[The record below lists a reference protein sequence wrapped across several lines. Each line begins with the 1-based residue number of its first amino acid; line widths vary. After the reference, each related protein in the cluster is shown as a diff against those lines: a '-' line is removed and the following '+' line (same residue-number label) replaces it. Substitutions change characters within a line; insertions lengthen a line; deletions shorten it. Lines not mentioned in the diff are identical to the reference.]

1 MAEKTN
7 SKLTYFLIGGGIG
20 AILALIF
27 APRTGQ
33 ETRKI
38 ISEKTSDSREKL
50 SSATLTASSKVLD
63 YIDKSK
69 ELIDNQK
76 SQISSAVDA
85 NKEVSLGKI
94 KPEPESE

>member
-1 MAEKTN
+1 MAEETN

-20 AILALIF
+20 AVLALIF

-50 SSATLTASSKVLD
+50 SSATRTASSKVLD

-69 ELIDNQK
+69 ELIDNQT
-76 SQISSAVDA
+76 SQISSAIDA
-85 NKEVSLGKI
+85 DKEGYPGRI
-94 KPEPESE
+94 KPAPESE